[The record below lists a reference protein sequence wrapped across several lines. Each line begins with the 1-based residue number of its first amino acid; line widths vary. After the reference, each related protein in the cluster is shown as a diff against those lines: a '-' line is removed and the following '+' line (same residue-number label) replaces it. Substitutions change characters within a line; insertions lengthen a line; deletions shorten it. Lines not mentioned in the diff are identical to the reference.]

1 MTLKEFFKVLD
12 DEYPYLE
19 YGAVEEHSVEQGI
32 LFGHHVIQ
40 VKLIVRTGLL
50 LEYDETKK
58 MNNTV
63 KPKKEGSRCGI
74 AGKNKGK
81 DKGDVQ
87 QRDEHSTND
96 VGKTE

>member
-1 MTLKEFFKVLD
+1 MTLKEFFKILD

-19 YGAVEEHSVEQGI
+19 YGAVEEHSVQQGL

-58 MNNTV
+58 MNKTV

-74 AGKNKGK
+74 VGKNKSK
-81 DKGDVQ
+81 DKGD
-87 QRDEHSTND
+87 DEQCDKQSTND
-96 VGKTE
+96 VGQTE